1 MSNWVHHRAGFFIFS
16 NLSLRIT
23 LRDKENFDLFSIDE
37 EIEV

>member
-1 MSNWVHHRAGFFIFS
+1 MSNWVHHRARFLIFS

-23 LRDKENFDLFSIDE
+23 LRDRENYDLFSIDE